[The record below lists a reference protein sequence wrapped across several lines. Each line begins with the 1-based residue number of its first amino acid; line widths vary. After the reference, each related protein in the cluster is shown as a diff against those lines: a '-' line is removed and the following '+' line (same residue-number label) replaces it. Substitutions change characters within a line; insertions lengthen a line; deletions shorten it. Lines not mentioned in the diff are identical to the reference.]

1 MNINIVT
8 VRTKGDIKKFIKL
21 PYTIYKDCK
30 NWVPPLNKDIF
41 NSINP
46 FKLPDSEKFEREVFL
61 ALLDGKA
68 VGRLYAGID
77 KNVNKIKREA
87 MGHFSLF
94 ECINDTNVS
103 SALFQAAF
111 TWFKERGIQRIRG
124 PVSATGADGDEYKG
138 LLIDSFDSSP
148 TIMNSYNHD
157 YYRELIENSGFVKDY
172 DLFAYSL
179 DTSNLFSNKPEKTI
193 EYAKKRYNF
202 RVDSLNLKDMD
213 SEVMALKHVLDLAVP
228 AEWPDLVAPTLED
241 VKELAGK
248 LLPVADPDLIAIA
261 RSGDEAIGFGIALP
275 DYNQVLIH
283 LKGRITPLAALK
295 YFWYKRRINHVRFL
309 IMFVVP
315 KFRMKGVSY
324 AIYYNVFSN
333 GVKKGY
339 ITGEGSTIGED
350 NIQMRND
357 IESFGGIKD
366 KTYRVFRIEL

>member
-1 MNINIVT
+1 MSLKIVT
-8 VRTKGDIKKFIKL
+8 VRTNGDIKKFIKL

-30 NWVPPLNKDIF
+30 NWVPPLNKDIL

-61 ALLDGKA
+61 ALLDGKP

-77 KNVNKIKREA
+77 KNINKIKKEA
-87 MGHFSLF
+87 MGHFSFF

-103 SALFQAAF
+103 NALFHAAF
-111 TWFKERGIQRIRG
+111 AWFKERGIQCIRG

-157 YYRELIENSGFVKDY
+157 YYRRLIEASGFVKDY

-179 DTSNLFSNKPEKTI
+179 DTNNIFSNNPEKTI

-202 RVDSLNLKDMD
+202 RVDSLNLKDLD

-228 AEWPDLVAPTLED
+228 SEWPDLVAPTLEE

-248 LLPVADPDLIAIA
+248 LVPVADPDLIAIA

-295 YFWYKRRINHVRFL
+295 YLWYKRRISHVRFL
-309 IMFVVP
+309 IMFVIP
-315 KFRMKGVSY
+315 EFRMKGVSY
-324 AIYYNVFSN
+324 AIYHNVFSN

-350 NIQMRND
+350 NLQMRND
-357 IESFGGIKD
+357 IESFGGIKN
-366 KTYRVFRIEL
+366 KTYRVFKIEL